1 MSNSFIK
8 LLVSQLFANLA
19 DIFFRVTII
28 ANIYI
33 ISKSVIATSLVP
45 ILIGV
50 SSFVAS
56 LLVPLVTKR
65 LALNRVLSLSQFGKT
80 ILLAILVGMF
90 ILMQSV
96 APLVIYLFVVAISIL
111 DGFAAPVSYAIVPRY
126 ATDLGKANSA
136 LSMSGEAVQLV
147 GWGLGGLL
155 FATIGLLPTT
165 FIILILYIIS
175 SFLMLLLPKAEVE
188 VLESETNLEILLK
201 GWKLVA
207 RDPRLRLFVSA
218 NLLEIFS
225 NTIWVSSIILV
236 FVTELLN
243 ETESYWGYS
252 NTAYSIG
259 IIISG
264 LIAFRLSEKFLAA
277 KWESIL
283 FPLVAMAIVTLTILY
298 FPNAQMFLLFSALV
312 GMLSQLK
319 EVPESVFL
327 QETVEENNLV
337 NVYSVLE
344 VISTLAFSVFV
355 LLMSYITESFGI
367 SISFWLSAICL
378 MIEAILIYIRRD
390 YFR

>member
-45 ILIGV
+45 ILIGI

-65 LALNRVLSLSQFGKT
+65 IALNRVLSLSQFGKT
-80 ILLAILVGMF
+80 ILLTILVGMF
-90 ILMQSV
+90 TVMQSV
-96 APLVIYLFVVAISIL
+96 APLVTYLFVVVISIL

-218 NLLEIFS
+218 NLFEIFS

-243 ETESYWGYS
+243 KTESYWGYS

-298 FPNAQMFLLFSALV
+298 FPNAQMFLVFSALV

-355 LLMSYITESFGI
+355 LLMSYITENFGI
-367 SISFWLSAICL
+367 SISFWISAICL

-390 YFR
+390 YFK

>member
-45 ILIGV
+45 ILIGI

-65 LALNRVLSLSQFGKT
+65 IALNRVLSLSQFGKT
-80 ILLAILVGMF
+80 ILLTILVGMF
-90 ILMQSV
+90 TVMQSV
-96 APLVIYLFVVAISIL
+96 APLVTYLFVVAISIL

-175 SFLMLLLPKAEVE
+175 SFLMLFLPNAEVE
-188 VLESETNLEILLK
+188 VLESETNLEILLR

-218 NLLEIFS
+218 NLFEIFS

-264 LIAFRLSEKFLAA
+264 LIAFRLSEKFLAS

-283 FPLVAMAIVTLTILY
+283 FSLIAMAIVTLTIL
-298 FPNAQMFLLFSALV
+298 FLPNAQMFLVFSALV

-327 QETVEENNLV
+327 QETVDENNLV

-367 SISFWLSAICL
+367 SISFWISAICL
-378 MIEAILIYIRRD
+378 VIEAILIYIRRD
-390 YFR
+390 YFK